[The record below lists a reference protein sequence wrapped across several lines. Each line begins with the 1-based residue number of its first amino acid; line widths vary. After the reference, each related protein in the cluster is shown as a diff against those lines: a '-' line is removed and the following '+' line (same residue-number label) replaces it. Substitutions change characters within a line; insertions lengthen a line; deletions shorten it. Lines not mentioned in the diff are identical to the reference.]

1 MAMSEKTLEKLRKE
15 AREREYERKVEIA
28 RKEQVEKE
36 RAEQVC
42 LIGAIYIEPL
52 ALRKPLEEEIRIFG
66 EEKKIKN
73 LEEELEATLNFLRR
87 IMTSIVRIEQRIT
100 IILNSEEEVE
110 IISLNLLLRNRHPKL
125 MNQNM

>member
-1 MAMSEKTLEKLRKE
+1 LRRE
-15 AREREYERKVEIA
+15 ARKREYERKVEIA

-36 RAEQVC
+36 TAEQVR

-52 ALRKPLEEEIRIFG
+52 ASQKPLEEEIRIFG
-66 EEKKIKN
+66 EEKKSKK

-87 IMTSIVRIEQRIT
+87 IMTSTATIELRVI

-110 IISLNLLLRNRHPKL
+110 IISLNLLLRSRHPKL
-125 MNQNM
+125 MIKTCKRRS

>member
-1 MAMSEKTLEKLRKE
+1 MSEKTLEKLRKE